1 MHLPVTTTEAVLAM
15 LIIIGGATLQGTIG
29 FGMSL
34 VTVAMLAM
42 VDADFVP
49 VPLLV
54 NAVLLNIMVTGSER
68 ESFSPRTALWPI
80 VGRLIGAVL
89 TVILLT
95 KLPKDQMQIFF
106 GVMVLLAVL
115 LIKSGWH
122 IPENPRNLL
131 AAGTLSGVMGTAVA
145 IGAPPLALA
154 LDQRDP
160 ARFRSTISGI
170 CLVGAFISFVCLA
183 VGGAVTTRKLMMALI
198 LLPGMLVG
206 FAISRRAKRFVSAD
220 RLRPAIILIAGV
232 SSIVLIILGIRN

>member
-1 MHLPVTTTEAVLAM
+1 MTLPVSTTEAILAM
-15 LIIIGGATLQGTIG
+15 LIIIGGASLQGTIG

-34 VTVAMLAM
+34 VTAAMLAM
-42 VDADFVP
+42 VDPDFVP

-68 ESFSPRTALWPI
+68 ESFAARTALWPI
-80 VGRLIGAVL
+80 IGRAIGAIL
-89 TVILLT
+89 TVILLA
-95 KLPKDQMQIFF
+95 KLPKEHMQVFF
-106 GVMVLLAVL
+106 GVMVLLAVI

-122 IPENPRNLL
+122 IKETSPNLL

-160 ARFRSTISGI
+160 ARFRSTIAGI
-170 CLVGAFISFVCLA
+170 CLAGSFISFVALA
-183 VGGAVTTRKLMMALI
+183 VGGAVTARKLLMALI

-206 FAISRRAKRFVSAD
+206 FAISRRTKRFVDGDA
-220 RLRPAIILIAGV
+220 LRPFIIFIAGA
-232 SSIVLIILGIRN
+232 SAIVLIFLGMR